1 MMPIVMAYHLS
12 GMVSFFRGVSSFR
25 GKHCNQWNKQ
35 TSLNKHNAKKL
46 TKIILSTR

>member
-35 TSLNKHNAKKL
+35 TSLNIMPKKL